1 MLFDIESNGTVYAYV
16 YLGDRKLLKASS
28 TSNFKVVE
36 YTVEDSIFRNEL
48 VRVYGSN
55 FFFVLRPSM
64 VYSKK

>member
-16 YLGDRKLLKASS
+16 NLGDRKLLKASS

-64 VYSKK
+64 VYSE